1 MKHPLTTPLSLLS
14 RCAGACA
21 LLAVLA
27 GAAHAQVTVSEP
39 WARATVATQKTSGAF
54 MTLTASRDTRLVEAR
69 SPVAGTVEIHEMALQ
84 DNVMRMR
91 AIGSVALPAGKAVKL
106 EPGGYHVM
114 LMDLRQPL
122 KAGDTVPLTLVFEG
136 PDKAR
141 ETVEVR
147 AAVRALAGGHGPMK
161 H

>member
-1 MKHPLTTPLSLLS
+1 MKHPSTAAFSFLS
-14 RCAGACA
+14 RFAGACT
-21 LLAVLA
+21 LLAALA

-54 MTLTASRDTRLVEAR
+54 MTLTASRDSRLVEAR
-69 SPVAGTVEIHEMALQ
+69 SPVAGTVEIHEMALH

-91 AIGSVALPAGKAVKL
+91 AVGSVALPAGKAVKL

-114 LMDLRQPL
+114 LMGL
-122 KAGDTVPLTLVFEG
+122 KQQLNAGDTVPLTLVFEG

-147 AAVRALAGGHGPMK
+147 APVRALTGGHGPMK